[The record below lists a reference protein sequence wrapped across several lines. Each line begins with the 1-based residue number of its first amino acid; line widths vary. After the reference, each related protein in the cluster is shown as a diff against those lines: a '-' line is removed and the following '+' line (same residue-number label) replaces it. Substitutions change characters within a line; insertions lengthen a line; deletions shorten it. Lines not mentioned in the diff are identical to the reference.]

1 MVEKDYNKNRPMVEK
16 RKCNMKK
23 ISSLIVKKRMM
34 ILIISLVLLIPSVF
48 GYISTKINYDLLTYL
63 PKEIDTMKGQD
74 ILKEDFGTGAF
85 SMLVSENMKP
95 KEVSALK
102 EKIQDVPHVKD
113 VIWYDSLLDTSV
125 PMEMLPKDLYEA
137 FNHGDATLLMIL
149 YDDTSSAEGTMDAV
163 REIRK
168 IADERVFLSGMT
180 AVLVDTQALSEA
192 EAPLYVL
199 LAVVLCAITLMLA
212 MDSWLVP
219 FVFLA
224 SIGIAIVYN
233 LGSNL
238 FLGQISY
245 VTKALA
251 AVLQLGVTMDYSIFL
266 WHSYEKYAET
276 EDKEK
281 AMAHAIEDTMSSVI
295 GSSVTTIAGFIALCF
310 MSFTLGLDLGIVM
323 AKGVLLGVVCC
334 LTVLPAMILVF
345 DKPLRK
351 TKHKALLPDL
361 KGIATFSIGHEKIVL
376 ILCALLLIPVVHGY
390 RNTPVYYNLDSSL
403 PRDLASIQ
411 ANEKLKEE
419 FNMNSTHMLLMDAGV
434 EEKKVMEMA
443 DEMKKEDGVKFVL
456 GLNTVKGPLIPEEF
470 VPEKLKDAL
479 ISDNYQ
485 LLLIGSEYEVA
496 SEAVN
501 NQVAKLTEIAKAYD
515 PESMLIGE
523 APCTKDLIEIT
534 DHDFNTVSTV
544 SIGVIFLIIAIVFRS
559 VSLPA
564 LLVAVIEFGIMINM
578 GIPAYTGS
586 KIPFI
591 ASIVIGTIQLGST
604 VDYAILITTKY
615 RRSRTAGVPVR
626 KAVTDA
632 VNESAKSVM
641 VSALAFFASTFGVGM
656 YSNIDM
662 ISSLCTLMSR
672 GALISML
679 CVLLVLPSVLVAFD
693 GIITKTTLAQKV

>member
-1 MVEKDYNKNRPMVEK
+1 
-16 RKCNMKK
+16 MKK

-219 FVFLA
+219 FVFLV

-679 CVLLVLPSVLVAFD
+679 CVLQVLPAVLVAFD

>member
-1 MVEKDYNKNRPMVEK
+1 
-16 RKCNMKK
+16 MKK

-212 MDSWLVP
+212 MDSWLIP

-479 ISDNYQ
+479 ISENYQ

>member
-1 MVEKDYNKNRPMVEK
+1 MVEK

-34 ILIISLVLLIPSVF
+34 ILIISLVLLIPSVL

-219 FVFLA
+219 FVFLV

-470 VPEKLKDAL
+470 VPEKLEDAL

-679 CVLLVLPSVLVAFD
+679 CVLLVLPAVLVAFD

>member
-1 MVEKDYNKNRPMVEK
+1 
-16 RKCNMKK
+16 MKK

-212 MDSWLVP
+212 MDSWLIP

-266 WHSYEKYAET
+266 WHSYEKYVET

-334 LTVLPAMILVF
+334 LTVLPALILVF

-470 VPEKLKDAL
+470 VPEKLEDAL

-559 VSLPA
+559 ISLPA

>member
-1 MVEKDYNKNRPMVEK
+1 
-16 RKCNMKK
+16 MKK

-615 RRSRTAGVPVR
+615 RRSRTAGVPLR

-679 CVLLVLPSVLVAFD
+679 CVLLVLPAVLVAFD

>member
-1 MVEKDYNKNRPMVEK
+1 
-16 RKCNMKK
+16 MKK

-125 PMEMLPKDLYEA
+125 PMEMLPKDLFEA

-334 LTVLPAMILVF
+334 LTVLPALILVF

-604 VDYAILITTKY
+604 VDYAILITTEY

-679 CVLLVLPSVLVAFD
+679 CVLLVLPAVLVAFD

>member
-1 MVEKDYNKNRPMVEK
+1 
-16 RKCNMKK
+16 MKK

-351 TKHKALLPDL
+351 TKHKALLPDI

-679 CVLLVLPSVLVAFD
+679 CVLLVLPAVLVAFD

>member
-1 MVEKDYNKNRPMVEK
+1 
-16 RKCNMKK
+16 MKK
-23 ISSLIVKKRMM
+23 LSSLIVKKRMM
-34 ILIISLVLLIPSVF
+34 ILIISLVLLIPSVL

-74 ILKEDFGTGAF
+74 ILKEDFNTGAF
-85 SMLVSENMKP
+85 SMLVSENMKA
-95 KEVSALK
+95 KDVTALK
-102 EKIQDVPHVKD
+102 EKIEEVPHVKD
-113 VIWYDSLLDTSV
+113 VIWYDSLLDPSV

-137 FNHGDATLLMIL
+137 FNNGDATLLMIL
-149 YDDTSSAEGTMDAV
+149 YDDTSSADGTMEAV

-168 IADERVFLSGMT
+168 IADERVFVSGMT

-199 LAVVLCAITLMLA
+199 LAVILCALTLMLA
-212 MDSWLVP
+212 MDSWLIP

-224 SIGIAIVYN
+224 SIGIAIIYN

-266 WHSYEKYAET
+266 WHSYEKYAEN
-276 EDKEK
+276 EDKEE

-323 AKGVLLGVVCC
+323 AKGVLLGVISC

-351 TKHKALLPDL
+351 TAHKAFLPDL
-361 KGIATFSIGHEKIVL
+361 KGIGSFSIKHEKIVL
-376 ILCALLLIPVVHGY
+376 ILVALLLIPVVHGY

-403 PRDLASIQ
+403 PRDLPSIV

-419 FNMNSTHMLLMDAGV
+419 FNMNSTHMLLMDADI

-456 GLNTVKGPLIPEEF
+456 GLNTVKGPLIPDEF
-470 VPEKLKDAL
+470 VPAKLKDAL
-479 ISDNYQ
+479 ISENNQ

-496 SEAVN
+496 SEEVN
-501 NQVAKLTEIAKAYD
+501 EQVNRLTQIAKSYD
-515 PESMLIGE
+515 PDSMLIGE

-559 VSLPA
+559 ISLPA

-615 RRSRTAGVPVR
+615 RRERTAGTPVKEAVR
-626 KAVTDA
+626 KAVD
-632 VNESAKSVM
+632 ESAKSVM

-672 GALISML
+672 GALISMA
-679 CVLLVLPSVLVAFD
+679 CVLLVLPSVLVVFD
-693 GIITKTTLAQKV
+693 GIIMKTTLAQRG

>member
-1 MVEKDYNKNRPMVEK
+1 
-16 RKCNMKK
+16 MKK

-219 FVFLA
+219 FVFLV

-434 EEKKVMEMA
+434 EKKKVMEMA

-679 CVLLVLPSVLVAFD
+679 CVLLVLPAVLVAFD

>member
-1 MVEKDYNKNRPMVEK
+1 
-16 RKCNMKK
+16 MKK

-219 FVFLA
+219 FVFLV

-515 PESMLIGE
+515 SESMLIGE

-679 CVLLVLPSVLVAFD
+679 CVLLVLPAVLVAFD

>member
-1 MVEKDYNKNRPMVEK
+1 
-16 RKCNMKK
+16 MKK
-23 ISSLIVKKRMM
+23 LSSLIVKKRVM
-34 ILIISLVLLIPSVF
+34 ILVISLILLIPSAI
-48 GYISTKINYDLLTYL
+48 GYISTKVNYDLLTYL
-63 PKEIDTMKGQD
+63 PEEIDTMKGQD

-85 SMLVSENMKP
+85 SLLVAENMKP
-95 KEVSALK
+95 KEISDLK
-102 EKIQDVPHVKD
+102 EKIEKTDHVKD
-113 VIWYDSLLDTSV
+113 VIWYDSVFDVSV

-137 FNHGDATLLMIL
+137 FNNGDATMLMIL
-149 YDDTSSAEGTMDAV
+149 YDDTSSADGTMEAV

-168 IADERVFLSGMT
+168 ITDQRAFLSGMT

-199 LAVVLCAITLMLA
+199 MAVVLCALTLMLA
-212 MDSWLVP
+212 MDSWVVP

-224 SIGIAIVYN
+224 SIGMAVIYN

-266 WHSYEKYAET
+266 WHSYENYASYE
-276 EDKEK
+276 EDKET
-281 AMAHAIEDTMSSVI
+281 AMAQAIEDTMSSVV

-334 LTVLPAMILVF
+334 LTVLPALILVL
-345 DKPLRK
+345 DKPLLA
-351 TKHKALLPDL
+351 TSHKALLPDL
-361 KGIATFSIGHEKIVL
+361 KGIGSFSVKHEKIML
-376 ILCALLLIPVVHGY
+376 AAAAIMLIPVVHGY

-403 PRDLASIQ
+403 PDELASIQ
-411 ANEKLKEE
+411 ANKKLKEE
-419 FNMNSTHMLLMDAGV
+419 FNMNSTHMLLADSSLS
-434 EEKKVMEMA
+434 EKKVMEMA
-443 DEMKKEDGVKFVL
+443 DEMRKEDGVKFVL
-456 GLNTVKGPLIPEEF
+456 GLNTVKGPLLPAEFIPD
-470 VPEKLKDAL
+470 KLKDSL
-479 ISDNYQ
+479 ISEKYQ

-496 SEAVN
+496 SEKVN
-501 NQVAKLTEIAKAYD
+501 SQIDRLTEIAKSYD
-515 PESMLIGE
+515 ERSMLIGE
-523 APCTKDLIEIT
+523 APCTKDLIEVT
-534 DHDFNTVSTV
+534 NHDFSTVSTV
-544 SIGVIFLIIAIVFRS
+544 SIGVIFLIIAVVFRS
-559 VSLPA
+559 LSLPA

-578 GIPAYTGS
+578 GIPAYTGT

-615 RRSRTAGVPVR
+615 RRERTAGTDV
-626 KAVTDA
+626 KDAVTDA
-632 VNESAKSVM
+632 VNESAKSVF

-672 GALISML
+672 GALISMA

-693 GIITKTTLAQKV
+693 GIIMKTTLPQRG

>member
-1 MVEKDYNKNRPMVEK
+1 
-16 RKCNMKK
+16 MKK

-48 GYISTKINYDLLTYL
+48 GYISTKVNYDLLTYL

-310 MSFTLGLDLGIVM
+310 MSFTLGLDLGIAM

-679 CVLLVLPSVLVAFD
+679 CVLLVLPAVLVAFD

>member
-1 MVEKDYNKNRPMVEK
+1 M
-16 RKCNMKK
+16 
-23 ISSLIVKKRMM
+23 
-34 ILIISLVLLIPSVF
+34 
-48 GYISTKINYDLLTYL
+48 
-63 PKEIDTMKGQD
+63 
-74 ILKEDFGTGAF
+74 
-85 SMLVSENMKP
+85 
-95 KEVSALK
+95 
-102 EKIQDVPHVKD
+102 
-113 VIWYDSLLDTSV
+113 
-125 PMEMLPKDLYEA
+125 
-137 FNHGDATLLMIL
+137 
-149 YDDTSSAEGTMDAV
+149 
-163 REIRK
+163 
-168 IADERVFLSGMT
+168 
-180 AVLVDTQALSEA
+180 
-192 EAPLYVL
+192 
-199 LAVVLCAITLMLA
+199 
-212 MDSWLVP
+212 
-219 FVFLA
+219 
-224 SIGIAIVYN
+224 
-233 LGSNL
+233 
-238 FLGQISY
+238 
-245 VTKALA
+245 
-251 AVLQLGVTMDYSIFL
+251 
-266 WHSYEKYAET
+266 
-276 EDKEK
+276 
-281 AMAHAIEDTMSSVI
+281 
-295 GSSVTTIAGFIALCF
+295 
-310 MSFTLGLDLGIVM
+310 
-323 AKGVLLGVVCC
+323 
-334 LTVLPAMILVF
+334 
-345 DKPLRK
+345 
-351 TKHKALLPDL
+351 PDL

-679 CVLLVLPSVLVAFD
+679 CVLLVLPAVLVAFD

>member
-1 MVEKDYNKNRPMVEK
+1 
-16 RKCNMKK
+16 MKK

-334 LTVLPAMILVF
+334 LTVLPAMILVV

-434 EEKKVMEMA
+434 EEKNVMEMA

-679 CVLLVLPSVLVAFD
+679 CVLLVLPAVLVAFD

>member
-1 MVEKDYNKNRPMVEK
+1 
-16 RKCNMKK
+16 MKK

-48 GYISTKINYDLLTYL
+48 GYISTKVNYDLLTYL

-125 PMEMLPKDLYEA
+125 PMEMLPKDLFEA

-224 SIGIAIVYN
+224 SIGIAIIYN

-334 LTVLPAMILVF
+334 LTVLPAMILVV

-434 EEKKVMEMA
+434 EEKNVMEMA

-679 CVLLVLPSVLVAFD
+679 CVLLVLPAVLVAFD

>member
-1 MVEKDYNKNRPMVEK
+1 
-16 RKCNMKK
+16 MKK

-113 VIWYDSLLDTSV
+113 VIWYDSLLDSSV

-212 MDSWLVP
+212 MDSWLIP

-323 AKGVLLGVVCC
+323 AKGVLLGVICC

-345 DKPLRK
+345 DGPLRK

-559 VSLPA
+559 ISLPA

>member
-1 MVEKDYNKNRPMVEK
+1 
-16 RKCNMKK
+16 MKK

-102 EKIQDVPHVKD
+102 ERIQDVPHVKD

-125 PMEMLPKDLYEA
+125 PMEMLPKDLFEA

-224 SIGIAIVYN
+224 SIGIAIIYN

-679 CVLLVLPSVLVAFD
+679 CVLLVLPAVLVAFD

>member
-1 MVEKDYNKNRPMVEK
+1 MVEK
-16 RKCNMKK
+16 
-23 ISSLIVKKRMM
+23 SVKKRMM

-334 LTVLPAMILVF
+334 LTVLPALILVF

-470 VPEKLKDAL
+470 VPEKLEDAL

-559 VSLPA
+559 ISLPA

>member
-1 MVEKDYNKNRPMVEK
+1 
-16 RKCNMKK
+16 MKK

-48 GYISTKINYDLLTYL
+48 GYISTKVNYDLLTYL

-125 PMEMLPKDLYEA
+125 PMEMLPKDLFEA

-334 LTVLPAMILVF
+334 LTVLPAMILVV

-656 YSNIDM
+656 YSNINM
-662 ISSLCTLMSR
+662 ISSLCILMSR

-679 CVLLVLPSVLVAFD
+679 CVLLVLPAVLVAFD

>member
-1 MVEKDYNKNRPMVEK
+1 
-16 RKCNMKK
+16 MKK

-34 ILIISLVLLIPSVF
+34 ILIISLVLLIPSVL

-74 ILKEDFGTGAF
+74 ILKEDFNTGAF
-85 SMLVSENMKP
+85 SMLVSENMKA
-95 KEVSALK
+95 KDVTALK
-102 EKIQDVPHVKD
+102 EKIEEVPHVKD
-113 VIWYDSLLDTSV
+113 VIWYDSLLDPSV

-137 FNHGDATLLMIL
+137 FNNGDATLLMIL
-149 YDDTSSAEGTMDAV
+149 YDDTSSADGTMEAV

-168 IADERVFLSGMT
+168 IADERVFVSGMT

-199 LAVVLCAITLMLA
+199 LAVILCALTLMLA
-212 MDSWLVP
+212 MDSWLIP

-224 SIGIAIVYN
+224 SIGIAIIYN

-266 WHSYEKYAET
+266 WHSYEKYAEN
-276 EDKEK
+276 EDKEE

-323 AKGVLLGVVCC
+323 AKGVLLGVISC

-351 TKHKALLPDL
+351 TAHKAFLPDL
-361 KGIATFSIGHEKIVL
+361 KGIGSFSIKHEKIVL
-376 ILCALLLIPVVHGY
+376 LLVALLLIPVVHGY

-403 PRDLASIQ
+403 PRDLPSIV

-419 FNMNSTHMLLMDAGV
+419 FNMNSTHMLLMDADI

-456 GLNTVKGPLIPEEF
+456 GLNTVKGPLIPDEF
-470 VPEKLKDAL
+470 VPAKLKDAL
-479 ISDNYQ
+479 ISENNQ

-496 SEAVN
+496 SEEVN
-501 NQVAKLTEIAKAYD
+501 EQVNKLTQIAKSYD
-515 PESMLIGE
+515 PDSMLIGE

-559 VSLPA
+559 ISLPA

-615 RRSRTAGVPVR
+615 RRERTAGTPVKEAVR
-626 KAVTDA
+626 KAVD
-632 VNESAKSVM
+632 ESAKSVM

-672 GALISML
+672 GALISMA
-679 CVLLVLPSVLVAFD
+679 CVLLVLPSVLVVFD
-693 GIITKTTLAQKV
+693 GIIMKTTLAQRG

>member
-1 MVEKDYNKNRPMVEK
+1 
-16 RKCNMKK
+16 MKK

-48 GYISTKINYDLLTYL
+48 GYISTKVNYDLLTYL

-125 PMEMLPKDLYEA
+125 PMEMLPKDLFEA

-224 SIGIAIVYN
+224 SIGIAIIYN

-276 EDKEK
+276 EEKEK

-434 EEKKVMEMA
+434 EEKNVMEMA

-679 CVLLVLPSVLVAFD
+679 CVLLVLPAVLVAFD

>member
-1 MVEKDYNKNRPMVEK
+1 
-16 RKCNMKK
+16 
-23 ISSLIVKKRMM
+23 
-34 ILIISLVLLIPSVF
+34 
-48 GYISTKINYDLLTYL
+48 
-63 PKEIDTMKGQD
+63 
-74 ILKEDFGTGAF
+74 
-85 SMLVSENMKP
+85 
-95 KEVSALK
+95 
-102 EKIQDVPHVKD
+102 
-113 VIWYDSLLDTSV
+113 
-125 PMEMLPKDLYEA
+125 MEMLPKDLYEA

-212 MDSWLVP
+212 MDSWLIP

-334 LTVLPAMILVF
+334 LTILPAMILVF

-361 KGIATFSIGHEKIVL
+361 KGIATFSIGHEKTVL
-376 ILCALLLIPVVHGY
+376 ILCALLLIPIVHGY

-679 CVLLVLPSVLVAFD
+679 CVLLVLPAVLVAFD

>member
-1 MVEKDYNKNRPMVEK
+1 
-16 RKCNMKK
+16 MKK

-295 GSSVTTIAGFIALCF
+295 GSSITTIAGFIALCF

-334 LTVLPAMILVF
+334 LTILPAMILVF

-679 CVLLVLPSVLVAFD
+679 CVLLVLPAVLVAFD

>member
-1 MVEKDYNKNRPMVEK
+1 
-16 RKCNMKK
+16 MKK

-125 PMEMLPKDLYEA
+125 PMDMLPKDLYEA

-419 FNMNSTHMLLMDAGV
+419 FNMNSTHMLLMVACV

-559 VSLPA
+559 ISLPA

>member
-1 MVEKDYNKNRPMVEK
+1 
-16 RKCNMKK
+16 MKK

-434 EEKKVMEMA
+434 EKKKVMEMA

-679 CVLLVLPSVLVAFD
+679 CVLLVLPAVLVAFD

>member
-1 MVEKDYNKNRPMVEK
+1 
-16 RKCNMKK
+16 MKK

-34 ILIISLVLLIPSVF
+34 ILIISLVLLIPSVL

-219 FVFLA
+219 FVFLV

-470 VPEKLKDAL
+470 VPEKLEDAL

-679 CVLLVLPSVLVAFD
+679 CVLLVLPAVLVAFD
-693 GIITKTTLAQKV
+693 GIITKTTLAQKD

>member
-1 MVEKDYNKNRPMVEK
+1 MVEK

-34 ILIISLVLLIPSVF
+34 ILIISLVLLIPSVL

-212 MDSWLVP
+212 MDSWLIP

-334 LTVLPAMILVF
+334 LTILPAMILVF

-470 VPEKLKDAL
+470 VPEKLEDAL

-559 VSLPA
+559 ISLPA

>member
-1 MVEKDYNKNRPMVEK
+1 
-16 RKCNMKK
+16 MKK

-219 FVFLA
+219 FVFLV

-434 EEKKVMEMA
+434 EEKNVMEMA

-679 CVLLVLPSVLVAFD
+679 CVLLVLPAVLVAFD

>member
-1 MVEKDYNKNRPMVEK
+1 
-16 RKCNMKK
+16 MKK

-125 PMEMLPKDLYEA
+125 PMEMLPKDLFEA

-434 EEKKVMEMA
+434 EEKNVMEMA

-679 CVLLVLPSVLVAFD
+679 CVLLVLPAVLVAFD

>member
-1 MVEKDYNKNRPMVEK
+1 
-16 RKCNMKK
+16 MKK

-219 FVFLA
+219 FVFLV

-679 CVLLVLPSVLVAFD
+679 CVLLVLPAVLVAFD

>member
-1 MVEKDYNKNRPMVEK
+1 
-16 RKCNMKK
+16 MKK

-95 KEVSALK
+95 KEVSELK

-434 EEKKVMEMA
+434 EEKKVMEMS

-679 CVLLVLPSVLVAFD
+679 CVLLVLPAVLVAFD

>member
-1 MVEKDYNKNRPMVEK
+1 
-16 RKCNMKK
+16 MKK

-125 PMEMLPKDLYEA
+125 PMEMLPKDLFEA

-224 SIGIAIVYN
+224 SIGIAIIYN

-434 EEKKVMEMA
+434 EEKNVMEMA

-679 CVLLVLPSVLVAFD
+679 CVLLVLPAVLVAFD

>member
-1 MVEKDYNKNRPMVEK
+1 
-16 RKCNMKK
+16 MKK

-34 ILIISLVLLIPSVF
+34 ILIISLVLLIPSVL

-113 VIWYDSLLDTSV
+113 VIWYDSLLDSSV

-212 MDSWLVP
+212 MDSWLIP

-323 AKGVLLGVVCC
+323 AKGVLLGVICC

-419 FNMNSTHMLLMDAGV
+419 FNMNSTHMLLMDAGI

-559 VSLPA
+559 ISLPA

>member
-1 MVEKDYNKNRPMVEK
+1 
-16 RKCNMKK
+16 MKK

-34 ILIISLVLLIPSVF
+34 ILIISLVLLIPSVL

-113 VIWYDSLLDTSV
+113 VIWYDSLLDSSV

-212 MDSWLVP
+212 MDSWLIP

-323 AKGVLLGVVCC
+323 AKGVLLGVICC

-345 DKPLRK
+345 DGPLRK

-559 VSLPA
+559 ISLPA